1 MSCLRKQNGAVLIIS
16 LVLLLV
22 MTLLGLT
29 SMQSTSLEERMAGN
43 ERHANVAFQAAEA
56 ALRGAEDWLDGQNL
70 QPTAKSDG
78 SSGVWTLDSPEAVAS
93 LASSVDPW
101 WKEWRLSDWSSN
113 GIAYANTNSLVFAK
127 DQSNADITLDNVPPR
142 YVIEEVEVVKDNL
155 LVGTQGDFSGRSF
168 YQVTS
173 RGTDKSG
180 RMQILLRSTYAR
192 RF

>member
-1 MSCLRKQNGAVLIIS
+1 MRSLRKQNGAVLIIS

-56 ALRGAEDWLDGQNL
+56 ALRGAEDWLDALANS
-70 QPTAKSDG
+70 PNTSTDG
-78 SSGVWTLDSPEAVAS
+78 STGIWALDAPEAIPSSPSAS
-93 LASSVDPW
+93 DPW
-101 WKEWRLSDWSSN
+101 WREWDDSAN
-113 GIAYANTNSLVFAK
+113 GWGHAGVDEYTRDLAMTASVNLNDVR
-127 DQSNADITLDNVPPR
+127 PR
-142 YVIEEVEVVKDNL
+142 YVIEQITVVKDSLN
-155 LVGTQGDFSGRSF
+155 VGSQGDFSGRSF